1 MEGIYIS
8 DPTNIYN
15 IEESKC
21 CRPQNYPNAYDDCY
35 DEDVG
40 ISFDKKGWSECKRNG
55 YYMTGIY
62 KGGCEHVYCI
72 EKFKCCSM
80 KKGIAFYVLQNL
92 YNYSKEGSLR
102 L

>member
-1 MEGIYIS
+1 MEGIYIT

-21 CRPQNYPNAYDDCY
+21 CRPQNHPNAYDDCY

-40 ISFDKKGWSECKRNG
+40 ISFDKKGWSECKRDG

-62 KGGCEHVYCI
+62 KSDCEHLYCI

-80 KKGIAFYVLQNL
+80 KKGIAFY
-92 YNYSKEGSLR
+92 NYSKEGSLR

>member
-1 MEGIYIS
+1 MEGIYIT

-21 CRPQNYPNAYDDCY
+21 CRPQNHPNAYADCY

-40 ISFDKKGWSECKRNG
+40 ISFDKKGWSECKRDG

-62 KGGCEHVYCI
+62 KSGCEHLYCI

-80 KKGIAFYVLQNL
+80 KKGIAFCVLQNL
-92 YNYSKEGSLR
+92 YNYSKERSLR